1 VAHHSAERMSSYAVF
16 LPVAIV
22 ASLLLGLGDVGNVFT
37 RMVVDLAFLRPGS
50 RKQEVSVASP
60 LDVSSKYPN

>member
-1 VAHHSAERMSSYAVF
+1 MF

-22 ASLLLGLGDVGNVFT
+22 ASLLLGLGDIGNVFT

-50 RKQEVSVASP
+50 RKQEVSVDP
-60 LDVSSKYPN
+60 LNLHEHFETDSCSRRPTISDL